1 MKPLLLR
8 MQAFGPYAKEQII
21 DFSQLGEKNFF
32 LISGPTGS
40 GKTTVL
46 DAIVFALYGSA
57 SGDLRDGKSLR
68 SDYAPTDYPTEVEFT
83 FSLREKIYKI
93 LRQPEQELK
102 KKRGEGT
109 RKLPGSAVL
118 SKRNNSNDW
127 ELLSSKTE
135 EISKTI
141 EELLGFKAEQFTQI
155 VLLPQGEFRKF
166 LTADSKDRQK
176 ILETIFRTGF
186 YSLLEAELANKT
198 RLLQAQYDEIKNQQQ
213 FWLTN
218 CSCQTTEELPER
230 IQLAEKQW
238 QSVSEDLNRLQAE
251 VASARTKWEAAR
263 TISRLF
269 QEKVE
274 AEKELA
280 LLAARKEE
288 FKRLSER
295 VRQAELALP
304 LMPLYQASVSI
315 RNNVKQQQE
324 LFQHTEQSSKKTRTD
339 LQKLTGELTGILQ
352 DLSLPE
358 ENTNDLHASLTDI
371 SQQLNKKISDLTVRT
386 AGLSAIDKEL
396 IRLAQSLKEGEP
408 CPVCG
413 SCTHPHPATIEA
425 EHRKQL
431 QAEIQAKQKTI
442 RFLQERQQKLQ
453 SAQQQDVA
461 AQSQLIAIQNT
472 LNNMTKEQEKTA
484 EALKNAFTTSSFAKW
499 EDFILAKRDLSQ
511 LTALQENLSRY
522 TKRKAVAEDRLN
534 RACAAVSGQILPD
547 LTVLETAFK
556 TSSEQR
562 DQVLRQTA
570 RLEKEIQ
577 DLKKAELALTELQG
591 KQKKAEETYQSA
603 AYLSQYAKGENP
615 HKLSLSSYVLQTFLD
630 DVLLQTN
637 EHLRTMSRNRYLLQ
651 RSHEIRDAR
660 KKSGLDLEI
669 NDAYTGQDRS
679 VKTLSGGETFL
690 ASLALSLGLTDVVQS
705 YTGGIRLDTIFID
718 EGFGTLDPESLD
730 AALNALTELQA
741 NGRLVGIISHVAELQ
756 DRINVRLEIHP
767 GENGSTAIWRV

>member
-1 MKPLLLR
+1 M
-8 MQAFGPYAKEQII
+8 
-21 DFSQLGEKNFF
+21 
-32 LISGPTGS
+32 
-40 GKTTVL
+40 
-46 DAIVFALYGSA
+46 
-57 SGDLRDGKSLR
+57 
-68 SDYAPTDYPTEVEFT
+68 
-83 FSLREKIYKI
+83 
-93 LRQPEQELK
+93 
-102 KKRGEGT
+102 
-109 RKLPGSAVL
+109 
-118 SKRNNSNDW
+118 
-127 ELLSSKTE
+127 
-135 EISKTI
+135 
-141 EELLGFKAEQFTQI
+141 
-155 VLLPQGEFRKF
+155 
-166 LTADSKDRQK
+166 
-176 ILETIFRTGF
+176 
-186 YSLLEAELANKT
+186 
-198 RLLQAQYDEIKNQQQ
+198 
-213 FWLTN
+213 
-218 CSCQTTEELPER
+218 
-230 IQLAEKQW
+230 
-238 QSVSEDLNRLQAE
+238 
-251 VASARTKWEAAR
+251 
-263 TISRLF
+263 
-269 QEKVE
+269 E

>member
-1 MKPLLLR
+1 MKPFLLR

-315 RNNVKQQQE
+315 RNNVK
-324 LFQHTEQSSKKTRTD
+324 
-339 LQKLTGELTGILQ
+339 LQ

-358 ENTNDLHASLTDI
+358 ENTNDLHTSLTDI

-522 TKRKAVAEDRLN
+522 TKRKAVAEDRLK

-562 DQVLRQTA
+562 DQVLRQTV

>member
-1 MKPLLLR
+1 
-8 MQAFGPYAKEQII
+8 
-21 DFSQLGEKNFF
+21 
-32 LISGPTGS
+32 
-40 GKTTVL
+40 
-46 DAIVFALYGSA
+46 
-57 SGDLRDGKSLR
+57 
-68 SDYAPTDYPTEVEFT
+68 
-83 FSLREKIYKI
+83 
-93 LRQPEQELK
+93 
-102 KKRGEGT
+102 
-109 RKLPGSAVL
+109 
-118 SKRNNSNDW
+118 
-127 ELLSSKTE
+127 
-135 EISKTI
+135 
-141 EELLGFKAEQFTQI
+141 
-155 VLLPQGEFRKF
+155 
-166 LTADSKDRQK
+166 
-176 ILETIFRTGF
+176 
-186 YSLLEAELANKT
+186 
-198 RLLQAQYDEIKNQQQ
+198 
-213 FWLTN
+213 
-218 CSCQTTEELPER
+218 
-230 IQLAEKQW
+230 
-238 QSVSEDLNRLQAE
+238 
-251 VASARTKWEAAR
+251 
-263 TISRLF
+263 
-269 QEKVE
+269 
-274 AEKELA
+274 
-280 LLAARKEE
+280 
-288 FKRLSER
+288 
-295 VRQAELALP
+295 
-304 LMPLYQASVSI
+304 
-315 RNNVKQQQE
+315 
-324 LFQHTEQSSKKTRTD
+324 
-339 LQKLTGELTGILQ
+339 
-352 DLSLPE
+352 
-358 ENTNDLHASLTDI
+358 
-371 SQQLNKKISDLTVRT
+371 
-386 AGLSAIDKEL
+386 
-396 IRLAQSLKEGEP
+396 
-408 CPVCG
+408 
-413 SCTHPHPATIEA
+413 
-425 EHRKQL
+425 
-431 QAEIQAKQKTI
+431 
-442 RFLQERQQKLQ
+442 
-453 SAQQQDVA
+453 
-461 AQSQLIAIQNT
+461 
-472 LNNMTKEQEKTA
+472 MTKEQEKTA

-522 TKRKAVAEDRLN
+522 TKRKAVTEDRLK
-534 RACAAVSGQILPD
+534 RACTAVSGQILPD

>member
-46 DAIVFALYGSA
+46 DAMVFALYGSA
-57 SGDLRDGKSLR
+57 SGNLRDGKSLR
-68 SDYAPTDYPTEVEFT
+68 SDYAATDYPTEVEFT

-118 SKRNNSNDW
+118 NKKNQNNDW

-186 YSLLEAELANKT
+186 YSLLEAELTNKT
-198 RLLQAQYDEIKNQQQ
+198 RLLQTQYDEIKNQQQ

-218 CSCQTTEELPER
+218 CNCQETEELPER
-230 IQLAEKQW
+230 IQLTEKQL
-238 QSVSEDLNRLQAE
+238 QSVNEDLRRLQAE
-251 VASARTKWEAAR
+251 VALARSKWETAR
-263 TISRLF
+263 NVSRLF
-269 QEKVE
+269 QEKVA
-274 AEKELA
+274 AEKDVS
-280 LLAARKEE
+280 LLASREE
-288 FKRLSER
+288 EYKQLSER

-304 LMPLYQASVSI
+304 LMPFYQSSVSI
-315 RNNVKQQQE
+315 RKNVKQQQG
-324 LFQHTEQSSKKTRTD
+324 LLQQTEQYSKKVRTD

-358 ENTNDLHASLTDI
+358 ERTNDLHASLTDVA
-371 SQQLNKKISDLTVRT
+371 QQLNKKISDLTVRA
-386 AGLSAIDKEL
+386 AGLSAIDSEL
-396 IRLAQSLKEGEP
+396 IRLAQSLKDGEP

-413 SCTHPHPATIEA
+413 ACAHPRPATIEA
-425 EHRKQL
+425 KHRTQL

-453 SAQQQDVA
+453 YAQQQDVM
-461 AQSQLIAIQNT
+461 AQSQLSALQNT
-472 LNNMTKEQEKTA
+472 LHNMTKEQEKVT
-484 EALKNAFTTSSFAKW
+484 ETLKDAFTASAFANW
-499 EDFILAKRDLSQ
+499 EAFILAKRDLSQ
-511 LTALQENLSRY
+511 LTALQENLSGY
-522 TKRKAVAEDRLN
+522 TKQKDVAEDRLK
-534 RACAAVSGQILPD
+534 RACAAVSGQLLPD
-547 LTVLETAFK
+547 LAVLETAFK
-556 TSSEQR
+556 TCSEQR
-562 DQVLRQTA
+562 DLVLRQTA
-570 RLEKEIQ
+570 HLEKELQ
-577 DLKKAELALTELQG
+577 DLKKAEMALTELQH
-591 KQKKAEETYQSA
+591 KQKQTEETYQSA

-730 AALNALTELQA
+730 AALNSLTELQD

-756 DRINVRLEIHP
+756 DRINARLEIHP